1 MSVPSILP
9 VFPLTGT
16 LLLPGGRLPLHVF
29 EERYRNMV
37 EDVLTGGRTIGII
50 QPLRGGGEPVSG
62 ADEVFI
68 DGEPTGEDGPRLY
81 EVGCAGAI
89 ERSERLPDGRFIVLL
104 KGVGRFRVRRE
115 LPVVRGY
122 RRVEADYHGFT
133 VDARDVDA
141 EVSPDPLMDA
151 LRHFAELHQVPLE
164 LDRLGELSGLALLN
178 SVAMAL
184 PFQPAEKQ
192 ALLEAP
198 DVVERHEML
207 LALLDMGVELR
218 SDVAPPAPN

>member
-1 MSVPSILP
+1 MAVPSILP

-16 LLLPGGRLPLHVF
+16 LLLPGGRLPLHIF

-37 EDVLTGGRTIGII
+37 EDALASDPTIGII
-50 QPLRGGGEPVSG
+50 QPLRGGAEPESE
-62 ADEVFI
+62 ADEVFVE
-68 DGEPTGEDGPRLY
+68 GEPPPGEGPRLY
-81 EVGCAGAI
+81 EVGCAGFI
-89 ERSERLPDGRFIVLL
+89 ERSERLPDGRFILL
-104 KGVGRFRVRRE
+104 LRGVGRFRVRRE
-115 LPVVRGY
+115 LPPVRGY
-122 RRVEADYHGFT
+122 RRVEADYESFT

-141 EVSPDPLMDA
+141 EVSPDSLMGA

-178 SVAMAL
+178 SIAMAL

-198 DVVERHEML
+198 DVVQRHEML

-218 SDVAPPAPN
+218 SDAAPPAPN